1 MSATHPNAQTNQK
14 KPQPQILIIDDEELL
29 SSAITRTLRDDYRV
43 TTANS
48 GVEGLKK
55 ARQIKPDLIVLD
67 VLMPG
72 GMDGFATGREL
83 KSDPHLKSTP
93 ILYLSGL
100 SDIEAKITGFEVGAD
115 DFLSKPF
122 DVRELRLRIKA
133 ILRRHPPRQKE
144 SADALSKQSG
154 LTLNHETF
162 QVTTPTGARR
172 LTPIEFDLL
181 HYFMTHPK
189 QIFASE
195 RLLQDIWDY
204 PPGTGS
210 PDLVRM
216 HIKNLRKKIEPDP
229 KNPVYLKTIPRR
241 GYVLL
246 LNPEQ

>member
-1 MSATHPNAQTNQK
+1 M
-14 KPQPQILIIDDEELL
+14 PQPKILIIDDETLL
-29 SSAITRTLRDDYRV
+29 SNAITRALRDDYQV

-48 GVEGLKK
+48 GIEGLKK
-55 ARQIKPDLIVLD
+55 AREIKPDLVILD

-83 KSDPHLKSTP
+83 KNDSRLKSTP

-100 SDIEAKITGFEVGAD
+100 SDIETKITGFEVGAD

-133 ILRRHPPRQKE
+133 ILRRHPPRSKE
-144 SADALSKQSG
+144 SSATLLKQSG
-154 LTLNHETF
+154 LTLNYETF
-162 QVTTPTGARR
+162 QVTTQIGVRR

-181 HYFMTHPK
+181 HYFMTHPR

-216 HIKNLRKKIEPDP
+216 HIKNLRQKIEPDP
-229 KNPVYLKTIPRR
+229 KNPTYLKTIPRR

-246 LNPEQ
+246 LNPEQS